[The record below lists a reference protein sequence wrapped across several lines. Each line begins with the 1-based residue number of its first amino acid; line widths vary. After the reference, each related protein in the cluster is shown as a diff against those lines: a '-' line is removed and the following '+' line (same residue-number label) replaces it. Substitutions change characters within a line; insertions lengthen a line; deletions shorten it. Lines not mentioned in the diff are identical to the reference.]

1 MFEVVPDTLMSTHLL
16 MVEPLWPVAAAV
28 VQQARLPL
36 PAVWSLMLLL
46 GQQKLEVPRK
56 LLPEGMGEVE

>member
-1 MFEVVPDTLMSTHLL
+1 
-16 MVEPLWPVAAAV
+16 
-28 VQQARLPL
+28 
-36 PAVWSLMLLL
+36 MLLL